1 MIKKF
6 AIIGVSK
13 GWRGVQKLKARK
25 TPKQLMG
32 KPDPS
37 VELHSIGVKEKILQ
51 AGRTTEKV
59 TFERLIKKFP
69 KQKIKAFKL
78 AQLKGVKK
86 VKSLGKRYNIQGL
99 FSVKDRPSTFY
110 KAKKG
115 SGLPKGMTYES
126 MGWAAPAEL
135 SAEALAVKRTQAPKA
150 LLKKHRA
157 SLSKIYKTP
166 KTWIKRAELKSFY
179 KAKAKIELKQAKVD
193 RTIFRTQ
200 TVQKLDPKTG
210 KYKTIAK
217 YKKMTW

>member
-1 MIKKF
+1 
-6 AIIGVSK
+6 
-13 GWRGVQKLKARK
+13 
-25 TPKQLMG
+25 
-32 KPDPS
+32 
-37 VELHSIGVKEKILQ
+37 
-51 AGRTTEKV
+51 
-59 TFERLIKKFP
+59 
-69 KQKIKAFKL
+69 
-78 AQLKGVKK
+78 
-86 VKSLGKRYNIQGL
+86 
-99 FSVKDRPSTFY
+99 
-110 KAKKG
+110 
-115 SGLPKGMTYES
+115 MTYES